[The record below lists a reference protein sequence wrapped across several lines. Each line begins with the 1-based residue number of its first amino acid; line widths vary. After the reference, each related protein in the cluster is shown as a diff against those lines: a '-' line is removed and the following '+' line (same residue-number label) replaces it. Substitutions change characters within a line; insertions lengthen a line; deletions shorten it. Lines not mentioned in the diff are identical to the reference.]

1 MSSPRVEGKIDDLID
16 DDPEMADALAAI
28 RAQSGAN
35 GGVEWSDVK
44 GDISSGQWGRLIQK
58 GIVVDNDKGQ
68 FELADPEAVDA
79 ALEDESTEATFASP
93 TTTDDETSADT
104 DDENEGWSTWDKAAG
119 AGVVV
124 IMIGYYYQ
132 PVQNVVG
139 GAIDVFLGPI
149 EAALPFYAVIMV
161 LAMLTGLYSSVLR
174 SNLMDSS
181 DMSEYQEKQKELKE
195 REKRAK
201 EEDDQEALEE
211 IREERMEMMTESMG
225 MMTQQIRPMV
235 WIMLLTIPLFLWMW
249 WMINTNQITGTM
261 VMPLLGEVEWS
272 QGVVGPMQAWIVWY
286 FVCSMGFTQLIQKA
300 VDIDMTP
307 TS

>member
-1 MSSPRVEGKIDDLID
+1 MSSPRVERKIDDLLD
-16 DDPEMADALAAI
+16 DDPAMADALAAI
-28 RAQSGAN
+28 RTRSEAN
-35 GGVEWSDVK
+35 GDGVEWSDVK
-44 GDISSGQWGRLIQK
+44 GDISSGQWGRLIQQ
-58 GIVVDNDKGQ
+58 GIVVDNDEGR

-79 ALEDESTEATFASP
+79 ALEDESTEATLASP
-93 TTTDDETSADT
+93 TTTDDETS
-104 DDENEGWSTWDKAAG
+104 DESDEDEGWSTWDKAAG
-119 AGVVV
+119 AGVVA

-149 EAALPFYAVIMV
+149 EAILPFYAVIMV

-201 EEDDQEALEE
+201 EQDDEEALEE

-225 MMTQQIRPMV
+225 MMTQQFRPMV

>member
-201 EEDDQEALEE
+201 EQDDEEALEE

-225 MMTQQIRPMV
+225 MMTQQFRPMV

-249 WMINTNQITGTM
+249 WMINTDQITGTM
-261 VMPLLGEVEWS
+261 IMPLLGEVEWS